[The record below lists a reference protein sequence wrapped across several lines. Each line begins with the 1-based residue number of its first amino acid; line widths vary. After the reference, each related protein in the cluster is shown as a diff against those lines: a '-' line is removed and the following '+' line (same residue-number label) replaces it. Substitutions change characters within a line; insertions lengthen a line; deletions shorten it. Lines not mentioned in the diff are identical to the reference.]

1 MPARYSREEAKEV
14 AGNGRKWPQFT
25 EDPQDHPNS
34 SVNINTGSWANVE
47 DSWNIILHHQFPPCR
62 GKLSLPQQSQV
73 MPPWC
78 RLFLRTANTCH
89 NSNTKLNFQYAEKVV
104 CLGAYRGAMLWIF
117 FCGFSLWSPHFWTVV
132 QQGKLHSFLSKSAMC
147 SHSSPPTS
155 AYSLPPVEPRH

>member
-1 MPARYSREEAKEV
+1 
-14 AGNGRKWPQFT
+14 
-25 EDPQDHPNS
+25 
-34 SVNINTGSWANVE
+34 
-47 DSWNIILHHQFPPCR
+47 
-62 GKLSLPQQSQV
+62 
-73 MPPWC
+73 MPPSC

-155 AYSLPPVEPRH
+155 AYSLPPIEPRQQKQNRRCFRASFSPTSVYLHVSSLPHVKITSPQLPHKIHRFYQEAPKIIQGAWFAAKLIRKSKKILNIH